1 MANENIVNS
10 IAIRNKFRLNYKTPI
25 IIFGYF
31 NPFLQ
36 YGLKKVMQDIKK
48 VGAEGV
54 LIVDLPPE
62 EAFETQQAANHAELE
77 LVYLL
82 APTSTQERIDLVSR
96 LSNSFIYL
104 VSVTGVTGVREKIDK
119 NLRNIIAKIKKK
131 TKISKTKKRK
141 EKVVSK
147 KSIRQSTYKSSTF
160 KTNEEKIK
168 IKKIEKQPTEKKIYN
183 IKDYVVYP
191 KHGVGK
197 IVSIEKAKIGSI
209 DITFYK
215 VFIEKEKLTLSIPL
229 NQQSHLRRISS
240 INQIN
245 KAINILKSKPKI
257 KRTMWSR
264 RAQEYEQKIN
274 SGKLY
279 QLAEVVKDLNKKTD
293 IIVEQSYSERLL
305 FEKAYERIKSEF
317 EIILGEKGKIKIDK
331 ALKRLEDPTQ
341 IQGSKQKNAPLN

>member
-1 MANENIVNS
+1 MN
-10 IAIRNKFRLNYKTPI
+10 
-25 IIFGYF
+25 
-31 NPFLQ
+31 
-36 YGLKKVMQDIKK
+36 
-48 VGAEGV
+48 
-54 LIVDLPPE
+54 
-62 EAFETQQAANHAELE
+62 
-77 LVYLL
+77 
-82 APTSTQERIDLVSR
+82 
-96 LSNSFIYL
+96 
-104 VSVTGVTGVREKIDK
+104 
-119 NLRNIIAKIKKK
+119 
-131 TKISKTKKRK
+131 KKRK
-141 EKVVSK
+141 
-147 KSIRQSTYKSSTF
+147 
-160 KTNEEKIK
+160 K
-168 IKKIEKQPTEKKIYN
+168 IKKIRKINQIKKKKIISKKLFQQNTYKSNVLRADEEKVKIKKILKQPVEKKNYKL
-183 IKDYVVYP
+183 KDYVVYP

-197 IVSIEKAKIGSI
+197 IISIEKAKIGNI

-215 VFIEKEKLTLSIPL
+215 VLIEKEKLTLSIPL
-229 NQQSHLRRISS
+229 NQQSHLRHISS

-341 IQGSKQKNAPLN
+341 IQAPK